1 MAVAAVLAT
10 GLGGG
15 CGRGATPAGETKA
28 PAPPDSVA
36 GLRQEVDRLRADLT
50 EQRARIEAAQRA
62 GTEHADRVAQ
72 ETRAEFDAVQKAM
85 DASSRH
91 DLQRQVE
98 VLDAQARR
106 IDLLERRA
114 TELSQSMRRVELGI
128 AGIESQLA
136 RVLDPA
142 SAPAPGARG
151 GSPARSPAA
160 SPTPRAA
167 EEATP
172 PAAAPDSAAA
182 GAGLTP
188 PAMLGSSRTPRSS
201 TPPAPAP
208 ASQRE
213 TKVESAERP
222 SVPEAPPA
230 TKKTEA
236 PTPAPLPATK
246 KTEAPTPAPP
256 PAATKTEAPTPTPL
270 PATKKTEAPTPAPP
284 AAVKKTEPPGTAQP
298 AAKKTE
304 GPGAASPARPASED
318 AARVAKAA
326 PPPVEP
332 KAAATERAAKSGTA
346 TATPA
351 PGSSSARALFD
362 RAMENWNKGE
372 QGQAVVEFEELVQ
385 TFPADPLV
393 APAQFRIGEAYFAAR
408 DFERAALEY
417 RKAVD
422 LAPKGKDTPQALLRL
437 GLAYRAQKRESDA
450 RQAWN
455 QLVRDFPESD
465 ATEEARRAL
474 RGR

>member
-1 MAVAAVLAT
+1 VAVAAVLAT

-15 CGRGATPAGETKA
+15 CGRGAKPAGETKA
-28 PAPPDSVA
+28 PAPPDSIA
-36 GLRQEVDRLRADLT
+36 GLRQEVDRLRADLA

-106 IDLLERRA
+106 IDLLERRT
-114 TELSQSMRRVELGI
+114 TELSQSLRRVELGI

-151 GSPARSPAA
+151 GSPARSPAT
-160 SPTPRAA
+160 SPAPRVAD
-167 EEATP
+167 EATP

-188 PAMLGSSRTPRSS
+188 PAMLGSSRNPRSS
-201 TPPAPAP
+201 TSPAPAP

-222 SVPEAPPA
+222 SVPAAPAA

-236 PTPAPLPATK
+236 PTPAPLPA
-246 KTEAPTPAPP
+246 A
-256 PAATKTEAPTPTPL
+256 
-270 PATKKTEAPTPAPP
+270 
-284 AAVKKTEPPGTAQP
+284 KKTEPPGSAQP

-304 GPGAASPARPASED
+304 GPGAASPARSASED
-318 AARVAKAA
+318 PARVAKAA
-326 PPPVEP
+326 PSPVEP
-332 KAAATERAAKSGTA
+332 KAAATERPAKSGTA

-385 TFPADPLV
+385 TFPTDPLV

>member
-1 MAVAAVLAT
+1 VRVKSARAREIRGHGRSRRWLDTAVAVAVVLVT
-10 GLGGG
+10 GLSGG
-15 CGRGATPAGETKA
+15 CGRGAKPAAETKA
-28 PAPPDSVA
+28 PPPDSPA
-36 GLRQEVDRLRADLT
+36 ALRQEVDRLGADLAEIRT
-50 EQRARIEAAQRA
+50 RVEASQRA

-72 ETRAEFDAVQKAM
+72 ETRAEFDAVQKAIE
-85 DASSRH
+85 ASSRH

-114 TELSQSMRRVELGI
+114 TELGQALRRVELSLG
-128 AGIESQLA
+128 GIESQLA

-142 SAPAPGARG
+142 STPAPGARG

-160 SPTPRAA
+160 SPAPRPA
-167 EEATP
+167 EESTP
-172 PAAAPDSAAA
+172 PASTSDSAAA

-188 PAMLGSSRTPRSS
+188 PAMLGPSRRPRSS
-201 TPPAPAP
+201 VPPAAGAPAP
-208 ASQRE
+208 PRE
-213 TKVESAERP
+213 TKVDSTGARAAD
-222 SVPEAPPA
+222 AP
-230 TKKTEA
+230 
-236 PTPAPLPATK
+236 
-246 KTEAPTPAPP
+246 
-256 PAATKTEAPTPTPL
+256 
-270 PATKKTEAPTPAPP
+270 
-284 AAVKKTEPPGTAQP
+284 P
-298 AAKKTE
+298 AAKKTDA
-304 GPGAASPARPASED
+304 PRATPPARPAPDD

-332 KAAATERAAKSGTA
+332 KAAAPERPAGGAPPRPSKTGTA
-346 TATPA
+346 AAATVPA
-351 PGSSSARALFD
+351 PGSSTARALFD

-372 QGQAVVEFEELVQ
+372 QGQAVVELEELVQ
-385 TFPADPLV
+385 TFPSDPL
-393 APAQFRIGEAYFAAR
+393 AASAQFRIGEAYYAAR
-408 DFERAALEY
+408 DFERASLEY

-450 RQAWN
+450 RQAWS